1 MTSNGESGDSAVKV
15 YVKEERLTVEEDM
28 LHEFKGH
35 RNFSKDDIPQ
45 AAIINKTQRPIS
57 RNLCGFLN
65 TGAGGVVYCGV
76 TDNGEVQGIHLTNY
90 QKDHV
95 LLSVQDLF
103 SRFEPPVDSSMY
115 TVHFVPVVTEND
127 HVPDIPSFPVDPE
140 QRNTPHILRTSKY
153 CWCDKDASAQHDFG
167 MISQLYVIE
176 IEVFPWNPKSPLSV
190 TSVTPIHPL
199 FCNEEGLHFV
209 RRLGGLHRPTLAEV
223 IQLAEVDTARY
234 HTMNKK

>member
-1 MTSNGESGDSAVKV
+1 MSRKSDSRLKRICCTSLKV
-15 YVKEERLTVEEDM
+15 TAIFLRMIYLKQLSSTR
-28 LHEFKGH
+28 H
-35 RNFSKDDIPQ
+35 RDPYQGLIPIDIELVFLVIISFSYC
-45 AAIINKTQRPIS
+45 

-95 LLSVQDLF
+95 LLSIQDLF

-153 CWCDKDASAQHDFG
+153 CW
-167 MISQLYVIE
+167 
-176 IEVFPWNPKSPLSV
+176 
-190 TSVTPIHPL
+190 
-199 FCNEEGLHFV
+199 
-209 RRLGGLHRPTLAEV
+209 
-223 IQLAEVDTARY
+223 
-234 HTMNKK
+234 

>member
-90 QKDHV
+90 QKDH
-95 LLSVQDLF
+95 
-103 SRFEPPVDSSMY
+103 
-115 TVHFVPVVTEND
+115 
-127 HVPDIPSFPVDPE
+127 
-140 QRNTPHILRTSKY
+140 
-153 CWCDKDASAQHDFG
+153 G

>member
-1 MTSNGESGDSAVKV
+1 
-15 YVKEERLTVEEDM
+15 M

-45 AAIINKTQRPIS
+45 AAVINKTQRPIS
-57 RNLCGFLN
+57 RYDPYWHWTCIFSSLSIFSYCRNLCGFLN

-103 SRFEPPVDSSMY
+103 TRFEPPVDSSMY

-127 HVPDIPSFPVDPE
+127 HVPDISSFPIDPE
-140 QRNTPHILRTSKY
+140 LRNNPHILRTSKY
-153 CWCDKDASAQHDFG
+153 CW
-167 MISQLYVIE
+167 
-176 IEVFPWNPKSPLSV
+176 W
-190 TSVTPIHPL
+190 
-199 FCNEEGLHFV
+199 
-209 RRLGGLHRPTLAEV
+209 
-223 IQLAEVDTARY
+223 
-234 HTMNKK
+234 